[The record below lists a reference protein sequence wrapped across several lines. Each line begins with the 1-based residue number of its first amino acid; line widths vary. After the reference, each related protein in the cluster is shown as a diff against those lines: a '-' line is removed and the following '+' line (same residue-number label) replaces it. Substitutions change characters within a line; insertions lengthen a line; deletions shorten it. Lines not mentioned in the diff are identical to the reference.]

1 MIDIVAL
8 GEPMI
13 EFNQTVP
20 GDPNY
25 LQGFGGDTSN
35 FAIAASRQGARAGY
49 VTRLGDDAFGRLF
62 LELWRR
68 EAVDA
73 SGVAIDPAAYTAAY
87 FVTHDERGHQ
97 FAFLRAGS
105 AAARMGPADLPLP
118 LIERAKFLHVSG
130 ISQAISASACDAVFA
145 AIGAARAAGVKISY
159 DSNLRLRLWPIA
171 RARAIICETIRL
183 SDYFFPSM
191 EDAEA
196 LADEKEP
203 ERIVDWCHG
212 HGARAV
218 LLKLGKDGVLV
229 SPAPGA
235 ARVRVPGFRVDA
247 VDATGAGD
255 CFAGALIARL
265 VAGDDVFAAAR
276 YANAAAGLTTT
287 GYGAVAPI
295 PRPDAV
301 RKLLETAAA

>member
-1 MIDIVAL
+1 
-8 GEPMI
+8 
-13 EFNQTVP
+13 
-20 GDPNY
+20 
-25 LQGFGGDTSN
+25 
-35 FAIAASRQGARAGY
+35 
-49 VTRLGDDAFGRLF
+49 
-62 LELWRR
+62 
-68 EAVDA
+68 
-73 SGVAIDPAAYTAAY
+73 
-87 FVTHDERGHQ
+87 
-97 FAFLRAGS
+97 
-105 AAARMGPADLPLP
+105 
-118 LIERAKFLHVSG
+118 
-130 ISQAISASACDAVFA
+130 
-145 AIGAARAAGVKISY
+145 VKISY